1 MNQGLFKLVFNA
13 CTRMLTPTWEGAP
26 ARGKQ
31 SSAASACGLTIA
43 LLLFAHPVL
52 ANPSNPTVVNG
63 VVGFDTT
70 GNTLTIT
77 NSPNAIIN
85 WQGFSINAGEITRFI
100 QQNGASAVLNRVT
113 GQDPS
118 KILGTLQSNG
128 RVFLINPNGITFG
141 QGATI
146 DVGGLIASTLKLSDA
161 DFLAGKYKFTDGAN
175 AGAVKNEGT
184 INTAAGGQVY
194 LIAPDIQN
202 NGIITSP
209 KGEIVLAAG
218 HSVSLV
224 DPKNPE
230 IVVSLSAPATQAIN
244 VGQLIAQG
252 GSIGIYAGLVKQ
264 AGIVNADSASVDES
278 GRIFLKGTHT
288 TILGENSV
296 TSASNSEGNGGEII
310 VTAPKINV
318 EANANV
324 DASGQTGGGTILI
337 GGDAHGVN
345 PDIPNA
351 KNTSVAAGAKF
362 KADAIA
368 SGNGGKVVV
377 WADRTTRFAGHASA
391 RGGAQ
396 GGNGGFVE
404 VSGKGYLDFK
414 GTVDT
419 RAPLGQR
426 GTLLLD
432 PTNITIG
439 TVADIDGNAQTGDD
453 IIGAADLNDAATD
466 FAAANS
472 FITASALSS
481 LLGTT
486 DVELAAT
493 NDITVDA
500 AVNWNS
506 ANSLSLFAEN
516 NLTVNA
522 GISNMG
528 SGGLTFDVG
537 NKLNVNAN
545 IRLAGGALNVMATR
559 ANFNAGTTTMA
570 ASAFFNGGMTTFNTG
585 STYNVSGLT
594 EINNATV
601 NFNES
606 VSISDLNLFEGSIG
620 GTGDLTITGAFD
632 WAGGNIANGGLLTT
646 RGVTTV
652 QRGGGSASIARDWNN
667 TGRVELIGGIVLRG
681 ARFTNQAGGE
691 VNIAAGSG
699 IFGRGGQGSFINA
712 GTLNFDP
719 NANTRNTLEVL
730 LDSPTFAFNILNE
743 NATIGVLFDNN
754 GTVNVR
760 SGELIFSAGNTETGT
775 DTGIY
780 NVDAGAILGF
790 TGGTRTIVANGA
802 TTATGSDAIAGE
814 GLVMFGPSAS
824 VNFEGAGATS
834 AGVPLTLR
842 VDRGPIVPGSIIQPA
857 NGTVVANLDANGEPD
872 GTFTY
877 TPNAGFSGVDNF
889 SYVVDDSGQF
899 PPPITGFFA
908 LARSAKLVGDSGPG
922 FITAQEFGNANI
934 VINVTAPPVMVSP
947 MPTMSTPPTP
957 PPDPTLL
964 SATLG
969 FSPLPNT
976 GSGSGANNSAGT
988 NNDIQSPST
997 FNALLESAPSAAI
1010 GLDGFGNG
1018 ALADLS
1024 ELYLSYPFSGDDRD
1038 ARLFCR

>member
-31 SSAASACGLTIA
+31 SSTAHACGLAIA
-43 LLLFAHPVL
+43 LLLFTHPVL

-63 VVGFDTT
+63 VVGFETK

-77 NSPNAIIN
+77 NTPNAIIN
-85 WQGFSINAGEITRFI
+85 WQGFSINVGEITRFI

-141 QGATI
+141 HGATI

-161 DFLAGKYKFTDGAN
+161 DFLAGKYNFTDGAN
-175 AGAVKNEGT
+175 AGALKNEGT
-184 INTAAGGQVY
+184 INTGVGGQVY

-264 AGIVNADSASVDES
+264 TGIVNADSASVDES
-278 GRIFLKGTHT
+278 GRIFLKSTHN

-296 TSASNSEGNGGEII
+296 TSARNSEGIGGEII

-318 EANANV
+318 DANASV
-324 DASGQTGGGTILI
+324 DASGETGGGTILI
-337 GGDAHGVN
+337 GGDVQGAN

-362 KADAIA
+362 KADALA
-368 SGNGGKVVV
+368 SGDGGKVVV
-377 WADRTTRFAGHASA
+377 WADRTTRFAGHASV

-439 TVADIDGNAQTGDD
+439 QTANINGDATPGDD
-453 IIGAADLNDAATD
+453 ITSAADLNDATTD
-466 FAAANS
+466 FMGVDS
-472 FITASALSS
+472 FITAIALEN
-481 LLGTT
+481 LLTTT
-486 DVELAAT
+486 DVDLAAT
-493 NDITVDA
+493 NDITVND
-500 AVNWNS
+500 AVNWIS
-506 ANSLSLFAEN
+506 ANSLSLFAGN

-522 GISNMG
+522 DIGNRG
-528 SGGLTFDVG
+528 SGP
-537 NKLNVNAN
+537 
-545 IRLAGGALNVMATR
+545 LNVMA
-559 ANFNAGTTTMA
+559 
-570 ASAFFNGGMTTFNTG
+570 ASATFANGSRTNFNTG

-594 EINNATV
+594 TIEGGATV
-601 NFNES
+601 NFDQA
-606 VSISDLNLFEGSIG
+606 VSISALDLRSGGLDGIGNITVAGLFNWS
-620 GTGDLTITGAFD
+620 
-632 WAGGNIANGGLLTT
+632 GGNITSGGTFTTNGVSFIDAGE
-646 RGVTTV
+646 
-652 QRGGGSASIARDWNN
+652 GSLSITSDWNN
-667 TGRVELIGGIVLRG
+667 NGRVEIGGFTQLVLEG
-681 ARFTNQAGGE
+681 ARFTNQAGSQVNLELGSSISSGE
-691 VNIAAGSG
+691 
-699 IFGRGGQGSFINA
+699 GQGAFINA
-712 GTLNFDP
+712 GIVNI
-719 NANTRNTLEVL
+719 NAMPPPE
-730 LDSPTFAFNILNE
+730 TFAAIFDAAALDCIECINLQVVTFGSASIN
-743 NATIGVLFDNN
+743 VPFDNN
-754 GTVNVR
+754 GQVAVNAGTL
-760 SGELIFSAGNTETGT
+760 SINNGNTAGGA

-780 NVDAGAILGF
+780 NIASNAVLDFA
-790 TGGTRTIVANGA
+790 GGTRTINANGA
-802 TTATGSDAIAGE
+802 TTFAGTDAIRGE
-814 GLVMFGPSAS
+814 GLVRFTGGELTF
-824 VNFEGAGATS
+824 NGATVS
-834 AGVPLTLR
+834 GVPLDLTNNPPMFVL
-842 VDRGPIVPGSIIQPA
+842 DGFDPPG
-857 NGTVVANLDANGEPD
+857 NG
-872 GTFTY
+872 
-877 TPNAGFSGVDNF
+877 S
-889 SYVVDDSGQF
+889 VVDDGDGLFIYTSDDGF
-899 PPPITGFFA
+899 VGSDRFSFDIDSDGYGGGTAFVNINVLGAVLPPP
-908 LARSAKLVGDSGPG
+908 
-922 FITAQEFGNANI
+922 E
-934 VINVTAPPVMVSP
+934 APPPVES
-947 MPTMSTPPTP
+947 SQPPPP
-957 PPDPTLL
+957 PPDPTFL
-964 SATLG
+964 SSTQG

-976 GSGSGANNSAGT
+976 GSGSGANNNAGT
-988 NNDIQSPST
+988 NNDIPSPST

-1010 GLDGFGNG
+1010 GLDGFSNG